1 MQNEDVKILNALK
14 GELQKSKISVLKSQS
29 CISNIEGVVLSDNK
43 LFEIIVSSEYT
54 SDVLKK
60 NIKLVSEILNKITS
74 KNLPVTIVFEKNQ
87 QNVQNN
93 TQKNQQNVQNE
104 VKIKEKIEIYKAP
117 SQSSNIPFL
126 NPNYTLENFIPG
138 DNSNFAYNIARAVAS
153 NPAGEYNPFLI
164 FSPVGLGKTHLAEAI
179 GNKIIETLGYKVMYV
194 TCEYFINEFVKSL
207 AEKSAEQY
215 KNMYRNVDVLII
227 DDVQFLDG
235 KFGIQD
241 ALFNIF
247 NSLKDAN
254 KQMIFTSD
262 KPMSAMKEFQP
273 RLSSRLNSGI
283 AADLQPPPFEV
294 RLAILKEKCI
304 EKGYDV
310 KDESLV
316 YIAENITSNVR
327 DLEGCLNRLVGF
339 SRLIDAELTLEKTR
353 EILKDLILNSKDTS
367 GITIENIIKYV
378 SEEFNVTTM
387 DIRGDNKNKKIA
399 IPRQVAMYLART
411 LTEYSSTEI
420 ASYFGGKNHTTILY
434 GTNKIISE
442 MGINEDFK
450 NRIEALKNTIVAE
463 SK

>member
-1 MQNEDVKILNALK
+1 MPNEESKILNELK
-14 GELQKSKISVLKSQS
+14 GELSKSTISVLKSQS
-29 CISNIEGVVLSDNK
+29 CISSIKHIVLNSNT
-43 LFEIIVSSEYT
+43 FEIAVNSAYT
-54 SDVLKK
+54 ADSLKRNLK
-60 NIKLVSEILNKITS
+60 AISEILNKITS
-74 KNLPVTIVFEKNQ
+74 KNLPISIVLEKKDQKTQNQPVQNQ
-87 QNVQNN
+87 QSIA
-93 TQKNQQNVQNE
+93 KE
-104 VKIKEKIEIYKAP
+104 VKVKEKIESFKATTQ
-117 SQSSNIPFL
+117 QSNVPRL
-126 NPNYTLENFIPG
+126 NPNFTLENFIPG
-138 DNSNFAYNIARAVAS
+138 DNSNFAYNIARAVAA

-207 AEKSAEQY
+207 GEKSAEQY

-235 KFGIQD
+235 KLGIQD

-273 RLSSRLNSGI
+273 RLSTRLNSGI
-283 AADLQPPPFEV
+283 AADLQPPPFEI

-310 KDESLV
+310 KDEILI

-327 DLEGCLNRLVGF
+327 DLEGCLTRLVGF
-339 SRLIDAELTLEKTR
+339 TRLIDAELTLEKAS

-378 SEEFNVTTM
+378 SEGFNVTTM
-387 DIRGDNKNKKIA
+387 DIRGDNKNKKLV

-411 LTEYSSTEI
+411 LTKYSSTEI

-434 GTNKIISE
+434 GSNKIAQE
-442 MGINEDFK
+442 MGKNEDLK
-450 NRIEALKNTIVAE
+450 NKVEALKNTIIAE